1 MLKVKGFAT
10 DELNGFLD
18 EGTEVSGE
26 IRFRNMLRV
35 DGLVRGRIVSEHTL
49 IVGETGDV
57 EAEIDC
63 GTASIRGKVKGN
75 IRCKNKIELLSGADV
90 RASLNAPALSIEEGA
105 LFQGD
110 CEMKKVAVDTKAEAI
125 LPDRKGPQ
133 KTAEAPRK
141 NANGL

>member
-1 MLKVKGFAT
+1 MLKVKGFAA

-75 IRCKNKIELLSGADV
+75 IRCKKKIELLSGADV

-110 CEMKKVAVDTKAEAI
+110 CEMKNASTDANAETIQPERKSAAKNGTSVA
-125 LPDRKGPQ
+125 Q
-133 KTAEAPRK
+133 KR
-141 NANGL
+141 

>member
-1 MLKVKGFAT
+1 MLKVKGFTT

-75 IRCKNKIELLSGADV
+75 IRCKKKIELLSGADV

-110 CEMKKVAVDTKAEAI
+110 CEMKNASVEAKDEPVAAE
-125 LPDRKGPQ
+125 RKGVVKNGGNPSQ
-133 KTAEAPRK
+133 KR
-141 NANGL
+141 